1 MSMQKLNLKENT
13 TGIKDKVLLEMIE
26 LAQKSNLQKLVLFGS
41 RARGDYRERSDIDLA
56 IYGGNYARFS
66 IDTDE
71 TTSTLLRFD
80 FVNMDGHV
88 QPELKE
94 AILEE
99 GIIIYE
105 KV

>member
-1 MSMQKLNLKENT
+1 
-13 TGIKDKVLLEMIE
+13 
-26 LAQKSNLQKLVLFGS
+26 
-41 RARGDYRERSDIDLA
+41 
-56 IYGGNYARFS
+56 
-66 IDTDE
+66 
-71 TTSTLLRFD
+71 
-80 FVNMDGHV
+80 MDGHV